1 MGLADPLPQRQW
13 FVAGLAA
20 SYLSCLTFTTI
31 SLAGCAEDNTGIEIL
46 FADDA
51 THLSAADKRAIA
63 ALIEATFPLSTD
75 GLRFEHPDCGD
86 VVPVTDV
93 VDLNSDDDY
102 EVFVSWGNACTSG
115 MTGRSLSLFI
125 ADASGDYHQSLG
137 FPALGWTVL
146 ESREESWPDLS
157 FGGPG
162 FCHAVWTWHENGY
175 EFKCNLA
182 ETEGGCN
189 SRGDVC

>member
-1 MGLADPLPQRQW
+1 MGQVNLLTQRQSL
-13 FVAGLAA
+13 VAGLATPA
-20 SYLSCLTFTTI
+20 WFCLALATA
-31 SLAGCAEDNTGIEIL
+31 SLAGCAEDNTGVEIL
-46 FADDA
+46 FAGDA
-51 THLSAADKRAIA
+51 TNLGTAGKHAIA
-63 ALIEATFPLSTD
+63 ALIGTTFPLSAD

-86 VVPVTDV
+86 VMPVTDV
-93 VDLNSDDDY
+93 VDLNGDNSY
-102 EVFVSWGNACTSG
+102 EVFVTWGNACTSG

-125 ADASGDYHQSLG
+125 ADAGGDYHQSLG

-146 ESREESWPDLS
+146 ESRQDNWPDLS

-162 FCHAVWTWHENGY
+162 FCHAVWTWREDGY

-189 SRGDVC
+189 SRGDIC